1 MEISTTDYQE
11 LNRQI
16 LQTTV
21 DNMTMEEII
30 SALSVLAS
38 KSAYTEENVLFLN
51 VLTIEYNKR
60 KKQ

>member
-1 MEISTTDYQE
+1 MEILTTDYQE